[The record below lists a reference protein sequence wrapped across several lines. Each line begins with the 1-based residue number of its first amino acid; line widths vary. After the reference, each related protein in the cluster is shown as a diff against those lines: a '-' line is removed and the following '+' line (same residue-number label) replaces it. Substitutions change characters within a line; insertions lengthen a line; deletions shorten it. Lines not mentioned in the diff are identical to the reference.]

1 MWLNQWH
8 LCCATTTT
16 TTATATTA
24 TTTTAKENAKRR
36 GGNSRSDCEWDM
48 HSILCKEIK
57 NLYKLCTMN
66 KQQQRQHNV
75 AWPCPGRGRGE
86 ASRGEASCSFHSNCR
101 KLLQLLR
108 CRCSFDSNSSSKMD
122 TASELQRGV
131 ERGRGEGNKRTR
143 LSRRTSQDVQE
154 HACVYI
160 CVCLCVCKLCLCPVQ
175 GN

>member
-1 MWLNQWH
+1 
-8 LCCATTTT
+8 
-16 TTATATTA
+16 
-24 TTTTAKENAKRR
+24 
-36 GGNSRSDCEWDM
+36 M

-75 AWPCPGRGRGE
+75 GWPCPGRGE

-108 CRCSFDSNSSSKMD
+108 CRCSFDSNSSSS
-122 TASELQRGV
+122 TAAAKWTQQANCNGGSNEG
-131 ERGRGEGNKRTR
+131 ERRATKEQGSVAGLLRMCR
-143 LSRRTSQDVQE
+143 SMHVSMCVY
-154 HACVYI
+154 ACV
-160 CVCLCVCKLCLCPVQ
+160 LCVCKLCLCPVQ